1 MTALNQLTAA
11 DLTEI
16 RHVLHHVEDRT
27 IRERLTDAIGAA
39 IRAKR
44 DLPAY
49 TFQPLDDGWWL
60 IGLLGHARR
69 AKPRRHLAALW
80 PAYLAITDPGSPTV
94 RPNDFTD
101 PASTHSDDSVRNGLP
116 RVADWLE
123 HELKLPNLARE
134 IRSPRMEVTDTAVLY
149 RPTVESPR
157 INPAS

>member
-1 MTALNQLTAA
+1 MTLDQLTAA
-11 DLTEI
+11 DLTDI
-16 RHVLHHVEDRT
+16 RHVLHHVEDRAT
-27 IRERLTDAIGAA
+27 REHLAQVIGAA

-44 DLPAY
+44 DRPAY

-60 IGLLGHARR
+60 IGLLGQARR
-69 AKPRRHLAALW
+69 VKPRRHLAALW
-80 PAYLAITDPGSPTV
+80 PAYLAIIDPGSTTV

-123 HELKLPNLARE
+123 HELKLPDLARE
-134 IRSPRMEVTDTAVLY
+134 IRSPRMEVTDTVVLY
-149 RPTVESPR
+149 RPTVDSHR